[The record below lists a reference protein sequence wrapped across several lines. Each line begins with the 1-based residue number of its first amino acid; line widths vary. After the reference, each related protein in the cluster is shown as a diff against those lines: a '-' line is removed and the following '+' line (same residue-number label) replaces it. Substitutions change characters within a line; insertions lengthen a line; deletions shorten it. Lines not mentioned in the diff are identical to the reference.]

1 MIKASE
7 LTAIGA
13 IVKPHGVKG
22 EMVISMRD
30 DRIDIGRTECIVMD
44 MDGIYVPFFIEN
56 VRQKGRESFIIS
68 IDGINS
74 DAKASEFTGKTVYAL
89 RDRMAATSDDD
100 ADDGFYASDLIG
112 FKALKPDGSTTGTIT
127 DIEDST
133 LNVLAIILTADGR
146 TVYMPLAEE
155 FITDIDPD
163 SRTITFDAPEG
174 IESL

>member
-56 VRQKGRESFIIS
+56 VRQKGRESFIIA
-68 IDGINS
+68 IDGIDS
-74 DAKASEFTGKTVYAL
+74 DTKASEFTGKTVYAL
-89 RDRMAATSDDD
+89 RDHMAATSDDD

>member
-74 DAKASEFTGKTVYAL
+74 DTKASEFTGKTVYAL

-100 ADDGFYASDLIG
+100 ADDGFYASDLI
-112 FKALKPDGSTTGTIT
+112 PDGSTTGTIT